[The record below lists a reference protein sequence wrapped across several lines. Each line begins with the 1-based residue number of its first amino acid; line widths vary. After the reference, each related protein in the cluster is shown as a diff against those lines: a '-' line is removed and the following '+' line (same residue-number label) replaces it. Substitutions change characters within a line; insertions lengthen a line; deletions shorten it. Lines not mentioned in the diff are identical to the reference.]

1 MTKLSADA
9 RTAPCGAADGAPSS
23 QPAPVDVCIC
33 TFHRPEVIE
42 TLRSVAAQTRAPS
55 RVIVVDNAEEPEA
68 AERVSAEAALLGLPL
83 VYVHAPARNI
93 SLARNAAMS
102 AARAPWLAFI
112 DDDQFASPQWL
123 SALLEIAGAG
133 DVDAVLGPVDAIYDQ
148 AAPAWLRRLNSHST
162 RPVVIG
168 GKILKG
174 YAGNVLLRRSTLQA
188 LSLSFDLTL
197 GRTGGEDDRFFL
209 QMTDRGGRIGFAPE
223 AVVYEP
229 VPEART
235 RWSWLLKRNFRSGQT
250 HGSHLAQDGGRSRR
264 VGHVLVATAKALT
277 CAGCALVSFPD
288 PARRAGWVLRSAMH
302 LGAASRLAGHR
313 ELELY

>member
-1 MTKLSADA
+1 MIKVSDKAP
-9 RTAPCGAADGAPSS
+9 TASKEAADGAPRL

-42 TLRSVAAQTRAPS
+42 TLRSVAAQTRLPS

-68 AERVSAEAALLGLPL
+68 AGRVSAEAALLGLTV
-83 VYVHAPARNI
+83 VYIHAPARNI
-93 SLARNAAMS
+93 SLARNAALN

-112 DDDQFASPQWL
+112 DDDQFASPNWL
-123 SALLEIAGAG
+123 SALLDRAADG
-133 DVDAVLGPVDAIYDQ
+133 DVDAVLGPVDAIYDP
-148 AAPAWLRRLNSHST
+148 AAPVWLRRLNSHST
-162 RPVVIG
+162 RPVFVG

-174 YAGNVLLRRSTLQA
+174 YAGNVLLKRSTLEA
-188 LSLSFDLTL
+188 TDLSFDLAL

-209 QMTDRGGRIGFAPE
+209 QMTGRGGRIGFAPN

-235 RWSWLLKRNFRSGQT
+235 RWGWLLKRNFRSGQT
-250 HGSHLAQDGGRSRR
+250 HGAHLAQGGSRGQR
-264 VGHVLVATAKALT
+264 LRHGLVAATKALA
-277 CAGCALVSFPD
+277 CAGCALASFPD
-288 PARRAGWVLRSAMH
+288 PARRAGWVLRGAMH
-302 LGAASRLAGHR
+302 LGAASRLAGRR